1 MISCA
6 VFRSS
11 RASSASYGN
20 RSRQSWRLRLRLRNH
35 FPQRCMVPTKI
46 SSAWLVTLLLAVGCA
61 PVPAHVDSPPSSS
74 PASDTIEAR
83 RLFEENIDAIHKRDR
98 ARYLATYLHSSTL
111 ARNGPSGLDFGY
123 DNWSARRDSTWPDTL
138 VARNLRVLPITP
150 GVVYGS
156 YCYTVTQ
163 KDTTSS
169 GVSERIFVKTSE
181 GWRIAVTTAFG
192 LAAGAPAQC
201 K

>member
-1 MISCA
+1 MRCRSARA
-6 VFRSS
+6 V
-11 RASSASYGN
+11 
-20 RSRQSWRLRLRLRNH
+20 
-35 FPQRCMVPTKI
+35 
-46 SSAWLVTLLLAVGCA
+46 
-61 PVPAHVDSPPSSS
+61 S
-74 PASDTIEAR
+74 PARISVLILITSAIACAGVASTSSQSLKTSLPADTIDAR

-98 ARYLATYLHSSTL
+98 ARYLATYLHTSSL

-138 VARNLRVLPITP
+138 IARNLRVVPISP

-163 KDTTSS
+163 HDTTSS
-169 GVSERIFVKTSE
+169 GVSERIFVKTPE

-192 LAAGAPAQC
+192 LPVGRPPQC